1 VSEWAR
7 LTMDRLVRE
16 PGWSGYR
23 CVVSRLTSVRK
34 FPFLEFALVHKSG
47 RLTLIGDSS
56 IRTFYALRELAHT
69 PALGGHSLILIVP
82 CFFAA

>member
-1 VSEWAR
+1 MPNYRKQGVPVSERTR

-34 FPFLEFALVHKSG
+34 FPFLEFAPCSQE
-47 RLTLIGDSS
+47 
-56 IRTFYALRELAHT
+56 REIN
-69 PALGGHSLILIVP
+69 PDR
-82 CFFAA
+82 

>member
-1 VSEWAR
+1 
-7 LTMDRLVRE
+7 M
-16 PGWSGYR
+16 SGHGLPWTGSCVNPVGVR

-34 FPFLEFALVHKSG
+34 FPFLEFAPCS
-47 RLTLIGDSS
+47 LIGDSS